1 MDRSGSE
8 LDHKFLLAGA
18 AADVVGDLLAALRVG
33 GHLHVVAG
41 LLLAGTTRARFAAAV
56 PVDGV
61 QDQLHGAQKAPAP
74 VGDLHARINEI
85 Q

>member
-41 LLLAGTTRARFAAAV
+41 LLLAAARAAAV

-61 QDQLHGAQKAPAP
+61 QHQLHGAQKAPAP

>member
-41 LLLAGTTRARFAAAV
+41 LLAV

-61 QDQLHGAQKAPAP
+61 QHQLRGAQKAPAP